1 LTIGLIDTEADIDAV
16 AWVFVGVGH
25 MR

>member
-16 AWVFVGVGH
+16 AWLFVGVGP